1 MRIPSTLL
9 FILAIGLFGSTSISA
24 QTAAPAKAGAAAA
37 ATNVGSEKC
46 KVCHKVQ
53 YDSWLKSEHAEEK
66 KADCE
71 TCHGPGSGYIAL
83 AVMKD
88 PAKAKAAGLIAKP
101 DKASCATCHKKGVKD
116 EDLVKVH
123 AHKAVKP
130 LK

>member
-1 MRIPSTLL
+1 MRIPSTFL

-24 QTAAPAKAGAAAA
+24 QTAVPAKAGAAAA
-37 ATNVGSEKC
+37 TKVGAEKC

-53 YDSWLKSEHAEEK
+53 YESWLKSEHAED
-66 KADCE
+66 KAAECE
-71 TCHGPGSGYIAL
+71 TCHGAGSGYITL

-88 PAKAKAAGLIAKP
+88 PVKAKAAGLIAKP
-101 DKASCATCHKKGVKD
+101 DKATCATCHKKGVKD
-116 EDLVKVH
+116 EDLLKVH